1 MTVTRIDPFSPA
13 TAMLEALRARRISS
27 VELLE
32 SHIRRIE
39 RYNPALN
46 AIVNFDYDQA
56 RQAAVNADNLRA
68 GGMDA
73 PLLGLP
79 LTVKDSIN
87 VQGMLSTAG
96 LPAYADHR
104 AETDSRLVA
113 RLRAAGAIIVGKT
126 NVPPLAQDWQ
136 TDNPVFGR
144 TNNPWDQYRTPGG
157 STGGG
162 AAALAA
168 GLTPLEFGS
177 DIGGS
182 IRIPAAF
189 CGVYGHKP
197 SETALPR
204 SGHFPGKS
212 LPNPA
217 RVMGVQG
224 PLARDAGDLERAL
237 DIIAGPDTG
246 EDVAW
251 RLDLPPARANRLRD
265 FRIAI
270 LPTLDWQPM
279 DAGIMVALERLRQAL
294 VSAGLTVKEACPD
307 SFGDLRDYYRLYN
320 SLLSVMVSS
329 GQPERERRELADR
342 LRAIDDEF
350 ITAFAGGLTAS
361 ATDFLAWHAQREAYR
376 ESFRAFFRDWDILL
390 APVTIVPAFHH
401 RRVPWMEDTLE
412 VNGYIVPYAR
422 LGLYPSIATL
432 SGQPATAFPTGLNSE
447 GLPIGLQAIG
457 PYLEDR
463 TPIRFAALVQQAF
476 GGYQPPPSYGTGQ
489 TQPEN
494 LFDQAS

>member
-1 MTVTRIDPFSPA
+1 MTATRLDAFAPA
-13 TAMLEALRARRISS
+13 ITMLEALRARRISA
-27 VELLE
+27 VELLDWY
-32 SHIRRIE
+32 IRRIE

-46 AIVNFDYDQA
+46 AIVSGDYESA
-56 RQAAVNADNLRA
+56 RQAAAVADDLRA
-68 GGMDA
+68 GGVDA

-79 LTVKDSIN
+79 LTVKDCIN

-96 LPAYADHR
+96 VPEYAEHR
-104 AETDSRLVA
+104 AELDSRLAA
-113 RLRAAGAIIVGKT
+113 RLRAAGAIIVGKS

-144 TNNPWDQYRTPGG
+144 TNNPWDLARTPGG

-197 SETALPR
+197 SETAFPR
-204 SGHFPGKS
+204 SGHFPGRP

-224 PLARDAGDLERAL
+224 PLARDAGDLELAL
-237 DIIAGPDTG
+237 DIVAGPDAG

-251 RLDLPPARANRLRD
+251 RLKLPPARAERLRD
-265 FRIAI
+265 FRVAI
-270 LPTLDWQPM
+270 LPAIDWQPV
-279 DAGIMVALERLRQAL
+279 DAGIMDALERLARAL
-294 VSAGLTVKEACPD
+294 RGAGVTVKDVSPD
-307 SFGDLRDYYRLYN
+307 SFGDPRDHYRLYN

-329 GQPERERRELADR
+329 GQPDEERRRLASR
-342 LRAIDDEF
+342 LRALGDEF
-350 ITAFAGGLTAS
+350 ITAFAGGLEAS
-361 ATDFLAWHAQREAYR
+361 AADYLAWHARREDYR

-390 APVTIVPAFHH
+390 TPVTIVPAFDH

-412 VNGYIVPYAR
+412 VDGRIVPYAR

-432 SGQPATAFPTGLNSE
+432 SGQPATAFPFGLNND

-463 TPIRFAALVQQAF
+463 TPIRFAVLVQQAF
-476 GGYQPPPSYGTGQ
+476 GGYQPPPGYDAG
-489 TQPEN
+489 P
-494 LFDQAS
+494 APA

>member
-1 MTVTRIDPFSPA
+1 MTATLLDAFSPA

-32 SHIRRIE
+32 WHIRRIE
-39 RYNPALN
+39 RYNPVLN
-46 AIVNFDYDQA
+46 AIVSDDFERA
-56 RQAAVNADNLRA
+56 RRAAVIADNLRA
-68 GGMDA
+68 SGVDT
-73 PLLGLP
+73 PLLGVP
-79 LTVKDSIN
+79 LTVKDCIN

-96 LPAYADHR
+96 VPAYADHR
-104 AETDSRLVA
+104 AEADSLLVA
-113 RLRAAGAIIVGKT
+113 RLRAAGAIVAGKT

-144 TNNPWDQYRTPGG
+144 TNNPWDPARTPGG

-168 GLTPLEFGS
+168 GLTPLELGS

-204 SGHFPGKS
+204 SGHFPGRS

-224 PLARDAGDLERAL
+224 PLARDAGDLELAL
-237 DIIAGPDTG
+237 DAIAGPDTG

-251 RLDLPPARANRLRD
+251 RLALPPARAERLRD
-265 FRIAI
+265 FRVAI
-270 LPTLDWQPM
+270 LPALDWQPV
-279 DAGIMVALERLRQAL
+279 DAGIMEAMERLAQAL
-294 VSAGLTVKEACPD
+294 SRAGLTVKEACPE
-307 SFGDLRDYYRLYN
+307 SFGDLRDHYRLYN
-320 SLLSVMVSS
+320 SLLSVMVSP
-329 GQPERERRELADR
+329 GQVVGDRRELAAR
-342 LRAIDDEF
+342 LRAIGDEF
-350 ITAFAGGLTAS
+350 ITAFAGGLEAS
-361 ATDFLAWHAQREAYR
+361 AADYLAWHARREDYR
-376 ESFRAFFRDWDILL
+376 ESFRVFFRDWDLLL
-390 APVTIVPAFHH
+390 APVTIVPAFLH
-401 RRVPWMEDTLE
+401 RQVPWMEDTLN
-412 VNGYIVPYAR
+412 VHGRIVPYAR
-422 LGLYPSIATL
+422 LGFYPSIATL
-432 SGQPATAFPTGLNSE
+432 SGQPATAFPVGLN
-447 GLPIGLQAIG
+447 GDGVPIGLQVIG

-476 GGYQPPPSYGTGQ
+476 GGYQSPPGFDAGTS
-489 TQPEN
+489 PWPCH
-494 LFDQAS
+494 

>member
-1 MTVTRIDPFSPA
+1 MTATRLDAFAPA
-13 TAMLEALRARRISS
+13 STMLEALRARRISA
-27 VELLE
+27 VELLDW
-32 SHIRRIE
+32 HIRRIE

-46 AIVNFDYDQA
+46 AIVSGDYESA
-56 RQAAVNADNLRA
+56 RGAAALADNRRA
-68 GGMDA
+68 RDVDA

-79 LTVKDSIN
+79 LTVKDCIN

-96 LPAYADHR
+96 VPEYADHR
-104 AETDSRLVA
+104 AEVDSRLVA
-113 RLRAAGAIIVGKT
+113 RLRAAGAIMVGKS

-144 TNNPWDQYRTPGG
+144 TNNPWDLARTPGG

-204 SGHFPGKS
+204 SGHFPGRW

-224 PLARDAGDLERAL
+224 PLSRAACDLELAL
-237 DIIAGPDTG
+237 DIVAGPDAG
-246 EDVAW
+246 EDAAW
-251 RLDLPPARANRLRD
+251 RLLLPPARAERLRD
-265 FRIAI
+265 FRVAI
-270 LPTLDWQPM
+270 LPAIDWQPV
-279 DAGIMVALERLRQAL
+279 DAGIMDALERLAQAL
-294 VSAGLTVKEACPD
+294 SGAGVTVKEASPD
-307 SFGDLRDYYRLYN
+307 SFGDLRDHYRLYN

-329 GQPERERRELADR
+329 GQPDEERRRLASR
-342 LRAIDDEF
+342 LRASDDEF
-350 ITAFAGGLTAS
+350 ITAFASGLEAS
-361 ATDFLAWHAQREAYR
+361 AAEYLAWHARREDYR

-390 APVTIVPAFHH
+390 APVTIVPAFDH
-401 RRVPWMEDTLE
+401 RRVPWMVDTLD
-412 VNGYIVPYAR
+412 VDGRIVPYAR

-432 SGQPATAFPTGLNSE
+432 SGQPATAFPFGLNAE

-463 TPIRFAALVQQAF
+463 TPIRFAALVQRAF
-476 GGYQPPPSYGTGQ
+476 GGYQPPPGYDADPS
-489 TQPEN
+489 P
-494 LFDQAS
+494 A